1 MRRDHE
7 AALYAALDKLYLQ
20 GSVAILWVDLY
31 NWYNAERLNKAAFR
45 DIDAQ
50 WKSVCEYYGH
60 EEEDIPEL
68 EELKYSDTWFLLTR
82 KLFSDE
88 ERVPL
93 SARTE

>member
-31 NWYNAERLNKAAFR
+31 LWYNADRLNKSAYR
-45 DIDAQ
+45 DITDQ
-50 WKSVCEYYGH
+50 WKAVCEHYGH
-60 EEEDIPEL
+60 DEDDTPEL
-68 EELKYSDTWFLLTR
+68 EEIKYSDTWFLLTR
-82 KLFSDE
+82 KLFAEE

-93 SARTE
+93 SARTD